1 MKNQNLQD
9 KPQEKEPNT
18 ATAVI
23 YHVEKAARQGYI
35 FVAMAFVT
43 LFAFMTRLLMHQ
55 MDINQ
60 QNRR

>member
-23 YHVEKAARQGYI
+23 YHVQKAARQGYI
-35 FVAMAFVT
+35 FVAVAFVAS
-43 LFAFMTRLLMHQ
+43 FVIMARLLMHQ